1 MKFKDLEVGDDFII
15 VNLQKVLEEHGSQ
28 AKNKKGMRALR
39 LATPKVDRDEY
50 IVFSKTTEQSQT
62 CCTPGFNCMAFS
74 EDDVLLNQQRKR
86 PKKIKRQSEIVRTYS
101 LILDK
106 ETEVKK
112 IASLIISEPN
122 QQEKVKIM
130 NKPAGE
136 LKPGDTFFKK
146 NKKYT
151 VSPEETQILEERVQC
166 EDDKGRQKTFGKKEL
181 VQVENPSN
189 VPAAAP
195 EKTVVEEIVLET
207 PEEEVDETVEVEENK
222 TETPWGYF
230 RAVAEDIAEDDEKKE
245 EE

>member
-1 MKFKDLEVGDDFII
+1 MP
-15 VNLQKVLEEHGSQ
+15 H
-28 AKNKKGMRALR
+28 
-39 LATPKVDRDEY
+39 DRD
-50 IVFSKTTEQSQT
+50 
-62 CCTPGFNCMAFS
+62 GA
-74 EDDVLLNQQRKR
+74 
-86 PKKIKRQSEIVRTYS
+86 
-101 LILDK
+101 
-106 ETEVKK
+106 
-112 IASLIISEPN
+112 
-122 QQEKVKIM
+122 
-130 NKPAGE
+130 E